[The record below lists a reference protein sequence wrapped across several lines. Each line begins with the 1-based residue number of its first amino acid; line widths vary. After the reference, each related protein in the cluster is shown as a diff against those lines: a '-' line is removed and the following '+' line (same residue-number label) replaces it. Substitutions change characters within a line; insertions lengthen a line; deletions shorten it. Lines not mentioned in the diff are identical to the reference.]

1 MQRIHSLYLHVPF
14 CTWVCKYCDFNAY
27 AVLEGLI
34 PPYVEALTR
43 EIDAATELPIGP
55 LETVF
60 IGGGTPSL
68 LTAVQVRKVMER
80 VRSIGLASGAEV
92 TLEANPSNVTSENVE
107 GWLAAGINRLSI
119 GVQSLQPDA
128 LRFLERLHSGPDA
141 ITAMR
146 TARAGGFANVN
157 ADLLF
162 GVPGVNLAAW
172 LDTLEFVLAEGVEHL
187 SAYELTVESGT
198 RLGQEVRTGLVH
210 MPEAD
215 DQLEQY
221 WAAAGRLEAAGLAHY
236 EISNWAQ
243 PGYACR
249 HNLAAWNYQPYLGC
263 GAGAHSMSRLDDGST
278 QRHWNVKG
286 PHAYIKQISAS
297 GRAIDGSET
306 LSPGR
311 ARGEAAMIGVRLLD
325 GTSSARDFPEQ
336 RRELVGAGL
345 LLERGGRVRL
355 TRRGVELANQV
366 GAAFLVEAAAQQG
379 KTSGPQSDPRRV
391 DRTGLRGGAA

>member
-1 MQRIHSLYLHVPF
+1 MERIHSLYLHVPF

-43 EIDAATELPIGP
+43 EIEIASTELLTGP
-55 LETVF
+55 FETVF

-68 LTAVQVRKVMER
+68 LTGGQLRQVLDR
-80 VRSIGLASGAEV
+80 VRAIGLASAAEV
-92 TLEANPSNVTSENVE
+92 TLEANPSNITDENVE
-107 GWLAAGINRLSI
+107 SWLAAGVSRLSI

-128 LRFLERLHSGPDA
+128 LRFLERLHSGADA
-141 ITAMR
+141 IAAIR
-146 TARAGGFANVN
+146 TARAGGFTNVS

-172 LDTLEFVLAEGVEHL
+172 LGTLDAVLAEGVQHL

-198 RLGQEVRTGLVH
+198 RLGQEVRTGLVQ
-210 MPEAD
+210 MPGAD

-221 WAAAGRLEAAGLAHY
+221 WGAADRMEAAGYAHY

-243 PGYACR
+243 PGFACR

-286 PHAYIKQISAS
+286 PHAYIKQVSAS
-297 GRAIDGSET
+297 GRAVDGSET

-311 ARGEAAMIGVRLLD
+311 ARGEAAMIGVRLLA

-336 RRELVGAGL
+336 RRDLVSAGL
-345 LLERGGRVRL
+345 LLEADGHVRL

-366 GAAFLVEAAAQQG
+366 GAAFL
-379 KTSGPQSDPRRV
+379 S
-391 DRTGLRGGAA
+391 

>member
-1 MQRIHSLYLHVPF
+1 MERIHSLYLHVPF

-34 PPYVEALTR
+34 APYVDALGR
-43 EIDAATELPIGP
+43 EIEVAGGEHPIGP

-68 LTAVQVRKVMER
+68 LTSAQLRQLMDR
-80 VRSIGLASGAEV
+80 IRAIGLAPGAEV
-92 TLEANPSNVTSENVE
+92 TLEANPSNVTPEHVE
-107 GWLAAGINRLSI
+107 GWLAAGVNRLSI

-141 ITAMR
+141 IAAIR
-146 TARAGGFANVN
+146 TARTGGFANIS

-162 GVPGVNLAAW
+162 GVPGVNLVAW
-172 LDTLEFVLAEGVEHL
+172 LGTLESVLAEGVQHL

-198 RLGQEVRTGLVH
+198 RLGQEVRTGLVQ
-210 MPEAD
+210 MPGAD
-215 DQLEQY
+215 EQLKQY
-221 WAAAGRLEAAGLAHY
+221 WAAASRLEAAGYAHY

-263 GAGAHSMSRLDDGST
+263 GTGAHSMFRLDDGST
-278 QRHWNVKG
+278 ERRWNLKG
-286 PHAYIKQISAS
+286 PHAYIKHAS
-297 GRAIDGSET
+297 GGGHALDGSET
-306 LSPGR
+306 LSPER
-311 ARGEAAMIGVRLLD
+311 ARGEAAMIGVRLLG
-325 GTSSARDFPEQ
+325 GTGAAREFPAQ
-336 RRELVGAGL
+336 RQQLVGAGL
-345 LLERGGRVRL
+345 LVEDHGEVRL

-366 GAAFLVEAAAQQG
+366 GAAFLVEATPAQQRQG
-379 KTSGPQSDPRRV
+379 
-391 DRTGLRGGAA
+391 

>member
-1 MQRIHSLYLHVPF
+1 MERIHSLYLHVPF

-34 PPYVEALTR
+34 PQYVDALSR
-43 EIDAATELPIGP
+43 EIDAAAAQLPIGP

-68 LTAVQVRKVMER
+68 LTGAQVRQVIDR
-80 VRSIGLASGAEV
+80 VRAVGLAPGAEV
-92 TLEANPSNVTSENVE
+92 TLEANPSNVTGANVE

-128 LRFLERLHSGPDA
+128 LRFLERLHSGVEA
-141 ITAMR
+141 IAAIR
-146 TARAGGFANVN
+146 TARAGGFANVS

-172 LDTLEFVLAEGVEHL
+172 LETLESVLAEGVAHL

-198 RLGQEVRTGLVH
+198 RLGQEVRTGLVR
-210 MPEAD
+210 MPGAE

-221 WAAAGRLEAAGLAHY
+221 WAAAARLDATGFAHY
-236 EISNWAQ
+236 EISNWAR

-263 GAGAHSMSRLDDGST
+263 GAGAHSMFRLDDGST
-278 QRHWNVKG
+278 ERRWNVKG
-286 PHAYIKQISAS
+286 PHAYIKQVAGR
-297 GRAIDGSET
+297 GRALDASET
-306 LSPGR
+306 LSPER
-311 ARGEAAMIGVRLLD
+311 ARGEAAMIGVRLLH
-325 GTSSARDFPEQ
+325 GTSSAQDFPEQ
-336 RRELVGAGL
+336 RRHLVGAGL
-345 LLERGGRVRL
+345 LLEDDGHVRL

-366 GAAFLVEAAAQQG
+366 GAAFLVEASSAQQG
-379 KTSGPQSDPRRV
+379 QG
-391 DRTGLRGGAA
+391 